1 MKYVVAI
8 DQGTTGTRCMLFDR
22 QGRVRAAEYV
32 EHEQI
37 YPRQGWV
44 EHDAL
49 EIWDNTRH
57 VVAAAVAEVGSEDE
71 LVAVGITNQRE
82 TTVVWDRHTGRPLYN
97 AIVWQCM
104 RTQPF
109 CQALIDDGLEPLFRR
124 KAGLPIVAYF
134 SGPKIRWLLDNVP
147 GLRKAAEAGD
157 ALFGTIDA
165 WLIWNLT
172 GGPNGGAHVTDPT
185 NASRTMLMDLRT
197 LDWDEE
203 LLQTLK
209 VPRAMLPEIR
219 PSSAQDAYGYTLV
232 GGPVGARVP
241 VCGDLGDQQAALFG
255 QACYEIGEGKN
266 TYGTGCFCL
275 LNTGPAIV
283 SSKSGLL
290 TTVAYSL
297 EPGKATYA
305 LEGSIAITGAA
316 IQWLRD
322 NLGLIQTA
330 AETEAIAASVE
341 DAGGCY
347 FVPAFS
353 GLFAP
358 YWDMDARGVIVGLT
372 HYVNRA
378 HLVRATLE
386 SICYQ
391 TRDVM
396 EAMVTD
402 AGAGGA
408 SVGPYDANGMGAGV
422 ELATLKV
429 DGGASVNNFLMQ
441 LQADVL
447 GVPVV
452 RPTINETTALGA
464 AYAAGLAVGLWS
476 GLDDLRANWD
486 ADRRFKPAWSEA
498 QRAEG
503 YAGWKKAIART
514 RGWVDRD

>member
-1 MKYVVAI
+1 MDYVAAI

-22 QGRVRAAEYV
+22 QGHVRAAEYV

-37 YPRQGWV
+37 YPQPGWV

-57 VVAAAVAEVGSEDE
+57 VVAAALSQLGPGNE
-71 LVAVGITNQRE
+71 LAAVGITNQRE
-82 TTVVWDRHTGRPLYN
+82 TTLIWDRHTGQPLHN

-104 RTQPF
+104 RTQPL
-109 CQALIDDGLEPLFRR
+109 CQAMIDRGLEPLFRD

-134 SGPKIRWLLDNVP
+134 SGPKIRWLLDNVS
-147 GLRKAAEAGD
+147 GLRQAAKAGT
-157 ALFGTIDA
+157 ALFGTIDT

-172 GGPNGGAHVTDPT
+172 GGPKGGAHVTDPT
-185 NASRTMLMDLRT
+185 NASRTMLMNLST

-203 LLQTLK
+203 LLQALDI
-209 VPRAMLPEIR
+209 PRALLPEIR
-219 PSSAQDAYGYTLV
+219 PSSARRAYGYTLDT
-232 GGPVGARVP
+232 GPVGARVP

-255 QACYEIGEGKN
+255 QACYEVGEGKN
-266 TYGTGCFCL
+266 TYGTGNFCL

-283 SSKSGLL
+283 PSESGLL

-297 EPGKATYA
+297 DPGKATYA

-316 IQWLRD
+316 VQWLRD
-322 NLGLIQTA
+322 NLGLIENA
-330 AETEAIAASVE
+330 AETEAIAASVA
-341 DAGGCY
+341 DAGGSY

-358 YWDMDARGVIVGLT
+358 YWDMSARGALVGLT
-372 HYVNRA
+372 RYVNRA

-396 EAMVTD
+396 EAMVAD
-402 AGAGGA
+402 A
-408 SVGPYDANGMGAGV
+408 AGV
-422 ELATLKV
+422 GSGANLVGEIELATLKV
-429 DGGASVNNFLMQ
+429 DGGASMNNFLMQ

-452 RPTINETTALGA
+452 RPKINETTALGA

-476 GLDDLRANWD
+476 GPDDLRANWD
-486 ADRRFKPAWSEA
+486 VDRRFEPQWSEER
-498 QRAEG
+498 RAAG
-503 YAGWKKAIART
+503 YAGWKKAVART
-514 RGWVDRD
+514 RGWVD